1 MVVQHGRRHRDDGDD
16 DGEFFDRVL
25 LASNGTRFVKESRVY
40 YRQSGAS
47 SLSYI
52 GHSNRKLEAQWLS
65 MQLHIGYLRSLI
77 DDERVRAACVT
88 YIRNWMGNFYPER
101 LDIFQQAQE
110 LTKSLGGELKV
121 PSLSWKYSWIDSIFG
136 RALAKRAQVTLPML
150 KWSAIKRWDEALSRV
165 QNRDVADS
173 LGR

>member
-1 MVVQHGRRHRDDGDD
+1 
-16 DGEFFDRVL
+16 
-25 LASNGTRFVKESRVY
+25 
-40 YRQSGAS
+40 
-47 SLSYI
+47 
-52 GHSNRKLEAQWLS
+52 
-65 MQLHIGYLRSLI
+65 
-77 DDERVRAACVT
+77 
-88 YIRNWMGNFYPER
+88 MGNFYPER
-101 LDIFQQAQE
+101 LDIFWQAQE

-121 PSLSWKYSWIDSIFG
+121 HSLSWKYSWIDSIFG